1 VKILYTKSSSC
12 SDSDETSWYD
22 LSPGVCE
29 RNEFKGGEEQ
39 LEKWKEITPDARMC
53 YLNYCNS
60 QFETATG
67 VLVTVIIE
75 Y

>member
-1 VKILYTKSSSC
+1 VKILYTKSASC

-22 LSPGVCE
+22 LLPVCV

-39 LEKWKEITPDARMC
+39 LEGWREITPDARMY

-60 QFETATG
+60 LFEAAT
-67 VLVTVIIE
+67 
-75 Y
+75 